1 VDRKSPLLIP
11 SRIVSGVTAKNAVGI
26 TSFAEAFTCLVG
38 IASYLILR
46 PGTSWHVAPPLLL
59 GAVLAVP
66 CAALTVRRLAQQS
79 FTSAVAAVFLGS
91 WSLFQALR

>member
-1 VDRKSPLLIP
+1 MMP
-11 SRIVSGVTAKNAVGI
+11 SQVVSGVAAKNAVGI

-38 IASYLILR
+38 VSAYLILR
-46 PGTSWHVAPPLLL
+46 PGTSWHVAPPLLV

-66 CAALTVRRLAQQS
+66 FAALTVRRLPQRS
-79 FTSAVAAVFLGS
+79 FTLAVSIAVALLGS

>member
-1 VDRKSPLLIP
+1 

-79 FTSAVAAVFLGS
+79 FTSAVAVAAVFLGS
-91 WSLFQALR
+91 WSFFQALR